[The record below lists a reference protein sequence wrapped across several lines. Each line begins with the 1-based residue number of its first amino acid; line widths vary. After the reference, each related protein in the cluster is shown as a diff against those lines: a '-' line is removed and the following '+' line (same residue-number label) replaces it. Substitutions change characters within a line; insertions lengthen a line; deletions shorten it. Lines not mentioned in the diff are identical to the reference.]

1 MKRIYNK
8 DEGQSTENVWQERIQ
23 NRLRHYESK
32 VDVRRDTHFELK
44 QMRELTKGGYR
55 LDIRTP
61 KIGMRVDF
69 KPPHPATSKKLT
81 TRPLY
86 RVVFSGKTFT
96 YQTLDQMLLWLYRR
110 AETAMK
116 INRAL
121 SSTIYGIA
129 SKIEKDHNKYDE
141 Q

>member
-1 MKRIYNK
+1 MRI
-8 DEGQSTENVWQERIQ
+8 
-23 NRLRHYESK
+23 
-32 VDVRRDTHFELK
+32 DVRPQNFALIFDFNPPPP
-44 QMRELTKGGYR
+44 QTK
-55 LDIRTP
+55 
-61 KIGMRVDF
+61 
-69 KPPHPATSKKLT
+69 KKST

>member
-1 MKRIYNK
+1 MQRIYNK
-8 DEGQSTENVWQERIQ
+8 NAGQSTESVWQERIQ

-32 VDVRRDTHFELK
+32 VDVRRNTHFEQK

-55 LDIRTP
+55 LDVRTP
-61 KIGMRVDF
+61 EVGMRVDF
-69 KPPHPATSKKLT
+69 KPPYQATSKKLT

-86 RVVFSGKTFT
+86 RVVFSGETFT

-110 AETAMK
+110 AETAIK